1 MATILYV
8 DDEPSVGLILEDT
21 LERAGHATVGARNVP
36 EALQVLARGGVDLII
51 SDYRMPGLTGLE
63 FLALLQREG
72 YDIPMIMLTGY
83 ASIEHA
89 VASIK
94 AGAVDYIT
102 KPVRPQQLELAVEQA
117 LELVRLRRENE
128 ALRREVME
136 FRNERQIIGDSLP
149 VRRILQ
155 TVAMAAPTRATV
167 LLQGESGT
175 GKELFARAIHDA
187 SDRRDKPFVKLN
199 CAAMPEGLIE
209 SSLFGHEKGAF
220 TGAIKRVE
228 GAFERAHRGT
238 LLLDEISE
246 MRLDLQ
252 AKLLRVLQ
260 EQEFERVGGT
270 SPIKVDV
277 RIVATTNRNLAAES
291 SAGAFRQDL
300 YFRLSVIPILIP
312 PLRERPED
320 VPLLAYRFAMRTAQ
334 EIGKDIKGIAPD
346 AMALLQRALW
356 PGNVRELQH
365 AVERAVILA
374 DQPVL
379 QAFHFDAQRFG
390 LAVDHDPGA
399 QVDRATVGSGTSRA
413 VDPVRR
419 TSSPVVMP
427 SAGVPTEPAS
437 AAHFDVLPPPPPP
450 RRTPESVPAA
460 AFAPAPAPTAPVPV
474 PGPAVPPP
482 ATDAASTMATMATSA
497 PADPNAVVLTT
508 LNVADAEAALIQRAL
523 AATGG
528 NRTKAAELLG
538 ISVRTLRNKL
548 NGPGRQDSED
558 DE

>member
-1 MATILYV
+1 MANILYV

-21 LERAGHATVGARNVP
+21 LERAGHTTVGARSVP
-36 EALQVLARGGVDLII
+36 EALQVLAKGGVDLII

-63 FLALLQREG
+63 FLSMLQQEG
-72 YDIPMIMLTGY
+72 YDIPLIMLTGY

-102 KPVRPQQLELAVEQA
+102 KPIRPQQLELAVDQA

-136 FRNERQIIGDSLP
+136 FRNERQIIGDSTP
-149 VRRILQ
+149 IRRILQ

-175 GKELFARAIHDA
+175 GKELFARAIHDM
-187 SDRRDKPFVKLN
+187 SDRRDRPFIKLN

-220 TGAIKRVE
+220 TGADKQTKGV
-228 GAFERAHRGT
+228 FERANGGT

-270 SPIKVDV
+270 ASIKVDV
-277 RIVATTNRNLAAES
+277 RIVATTNRNLAAEAA
-291 SAGAFRQDL
+291 AGTFRQDL
-300 YFRLSVIPILIP
+300 YYRLSVIPILVP
-312 PLRERPED
+312 PLRDRPD
-320 VPLLAYRFAMRTAQ
+320 DIPLLAYRFAMRTAS
-334 EIGKDIKGIAPD
+334 EMGKDVKGISPE
-346 AMALLQRALW
+346 AMAFLQGGEW
-356 PGNVRELQH
+356 KGNVRELQH
-365 AVERAVILA
+365 SIERAVILS

-379 QAFHFDAQRFG
+379 QPYHFDPHRFG
-390 LAVDHDPGA
+390 LAVDPDPAIA
-399 QVDRATVGSGTSRA
+399 Q
-413 VDPVRR
+413 RR
-419 TSSPVVMP
+419 TPVV
-427 SAGVPTEPAS
+427 APAVE
-437 AAHFDVLPPPPPP
+437 HLPPPPPP
-450 RRTPESVPAA
+450 PRHTPTTPIPPLPYSAPMAPPL
-460 AFAPAPAPTAPVPV
+460 APAPASAPPSAPSATPTAPHVTAPSAMFE
-474 PGPAVPPP
+474 PPLPLPPPTGGNTSVPPSG
-482 ATDAASTMATMATSA
+482 ASPVWLES
-497 PADPNAVVLTT
+497 
-508 LNVADAEAALIQRAL
+508 LNVNEAEQKLIERAL
-523 AATGG
+523 EVTGG

-548 NGPGRQDSED
+548 NGPGKESD
-558 DE
+558 DEGDHA